1 MIFYSEI
8 QTDEMNNKELINE
21 LAEESGYTKEDSQ
34 RLVKSL
40 IDTMSEDFEK
50 GENVTISGFG
60 TFEVKKRMERVLVN
74 PTTGKKMLVPPKLV
88 LGFKPSNSIKEQLK
102 KK

>member
-1 MIFYSEI
+1 
-8 QTDEMNNKELINE
+8 MNNKELINE
-21 LAEESGYTKEDSQ
+21 LAEESGDTKEDSQ